1 MKFEPVI
8 DGLWCATR
16 SRVNIFAIQDGDELT
31 LIDTGYKSFAE
42 PILAAAAPL
51 GHIRNIIVTHAHI
64 DHAGSLS
71 ALMARTGAAA
81 WIHAEDA
88 ALVEQGLWSRPYR
101 PAPTLI
107 GQLATRLF
115 INRQTKR
122 IPAATGMRHVADG
135 DTIDVAG
142 GVEVFHLPGH
152 SAGQIALGWT
162 APTGERVLFAADV
175 CMNVMG
181 LGEPLLYEDRTVGLK
196 SIRRLANLAQAAD
209 LVLVT
214 HGQPIRLPAKLKRFA
229 EKLRS

>member
-1 MKFEPVI
+1 MKFEPVVNS
-8 DGLWCATR
+8 LWRATR
-16 SRVNIFAIQDGDELT
+16 GQVNIFAIQEQENLT
-31 LIDTGYKSFAE
+31 LIDTGYESFAE

-51 GHIRNIIVTHAHI
+51 GQIRNIIVTHAHI

-71 ALMARTGAAA
+71 ALMERTGATA
-81 WIHAEDA
+81 WMHGEDA

-107 GQLATRLF
+107 GQLMTRLF
-115 INRQTKR
+115 INRQTKT

-135 DTIDVAG
+135 DTINVAG

-162 APTGERVLFAADV
+162 SPVGERVLFAGDA
-175 CMNVMG
+175 CMNVVG
-181 LGEPLLYEDRTVGLK
+181 LGEPLLYEDRQLGLQ
-196 SIRRLANLAQAAD
+196 SIRRLADLAQAAD

-214 HGQPIRLPAKLKRFA
+214 HGQPIRSPAKLKRFA
-229 EKLRS
+229 RRFK